1 MFFFF
6 FKILQILCWSLEN
19 FTKTTNFFL
28 VHKSIL
34 AKIIL
39 EPTKARRLFYV
50 GFHYKA
56 TSSLKFNQKGPRKR
70 KRDNSGKTKKKNEKR
85 KLSKR
90 KKCNGHIAKERMYIL
105 HNHVCFLMSFNQSV
119 GLHTYSKSTTV
130 SLSKCLNL

>member
-1 MFFFF
+1 MLDFII
-6 FKILQILCWSLEN
+6 KLQVALNLI
-19 FTKTTNFFL
+19 K
-28 VHKSIL
+28 
-34 AKIIL
+34 
-39 EPTKARRLFYV
+39 
-50 GFHYKA
+50 
-56 TSSLKFNQKGPRKR
+56 KGPRKR

-130 SLSKCLNL
+130 SL